1 MIGREALCRGVVQA
15 QAVDNA
21 EDEAPASG
29 LGRQLAILAVGSAL
43 LMQFVDQTALSTALP
58 TLAKAFHIEPINL
71 KLVLTSYIL
80 VQAVLVPASGWAA
93 DRWGARRIF
102 MAAMAIFL
110 VGSILCGLSRT
121 LGELVLFRILQGAGA
136 AMMTPVG
143 RIIVL
148 GQTAREHLVRAMALL
163 TTPAMIGPIIG
174 PPLTGLI
181 LKIATWP
188 WIFYINLPVGLLGM
202 VAVWK
207 FVGKTR
213 EPHPGPFDAV
223 GFVLAAVA
231 MAAGMGLVETLG
243 FKLIPWTVQVA
254 ALLVA
259 VVCGW
264 AFIRHALTAEHPVM
278 DLSLFKL
285 KSFRA
290 STSGGTLIRM
300 GVGATPFLL
309 PLLLQ
314 VGLGWTPLKAGS
326 LVIGIAIGA
335 LASRATA
342 TSVMRWFGFKGVLVG
357 TAVLVAL
364 LTALPGLFRG
374 STPFW
379 VMFVALGAGGFVR
392 ATQFTTSNALSYAEI
407 DQSRVTAAST
417 LQAVIQQLGVAAG
430 ITFGGVALHLTQ
442 ASAGGKL
449 GPAQF
454 TLPFCLV
461 GVLSLMAV
469 PIYARLH
476 RDVGHDMTG
485 RGRRQR
491 RS

>member
-1 MIGREALCRGVVQA
+1 M
-15 QAVDNA
+15 
-21 EDEAPASG
+21 
-29 LGRQLAILAVGSAL
+29 AILAIGSAL

-58 TLAKAFHIEPINL
+58 TLAQAFHIEPINL

-110 VGSILCGLSRT
+110 IGSVLCGLSRT

-143 RIIVL
+143 RIIVI

-163 TTPAMIGPIIG
+163 TTPAMVGPIIG

-181 LKIATWP
+181 LKFASWP

-202 VAVWK
+202 LAVWK
-207 FVGKTR
+207 FVSKTR
-213 EPHPGPFDAV
+213 EPHPGPFDTV
-223 GFVLAAVA
+223 GFVLAGVA
-231 MAAGMGLVETLG
+231 MAAGMGLAETLG
-243 FKLIPWTVQVA
+243 FHMIPWTVQAA
-254 ALLVA
+254 ALILA

-264 AFIRHALTAEHPVM
+264 AFVRHVLRAEHPVM

-290 STSGGTLIRM
+290 STTGGTLIRM

-314 VGLGWTPLKAGS
+314 VGLGWTPLRAGS
-326 LVIGIAIGA
+326 LVIGIAVGA

-357 TAVLVAL
+357 TAVLVAV
-364 LTALPGLFRG
+364 LTALPGVFRAG
-374 STPFW
+374 TPFW
-379 VMFVALGAGGFVR
+379 VMFVVLGVGGFVR

-407 DQSRVTAAST
+407 DQTRVTAAST
-417 LQAVIQQLGVAAG
+417 LQAVIQQLGIAAG
-430 ITFGGVALHLTQ
+430 ITFGGLALHFTQSGHGGQLT
-442 ASAGGKL
+442 
-449 GPAQF
+449 PDQF

-461 GVLSLMAV
+461 GVLSLLAV
-469 PIYARLH
+469 PAYLGLH
-476 RDVGHDMTG
+476 KDVGADMAGRRRG
-485 RGRRQR
+485 RG
-491 RS
+491 